1 MGFEY
6 GKYTKSGGFMR
17 FDEIGDSI
25 EGEVL
30 IVQEGNDFNGNPC
43 PELIIET
50 PSEGTKTVTAGQ
62 AMLKVALA
70 EKQPQKGDRVRITYS
85 GHGEGKPGRAPSKL
99 FEVVV
104 EKAGATAPV
113 SAEDLA

>member
-1 MGFEY
+1 MPFEY
-6 GKYTKSGGFMR
+6 GKYANSGSFVK
-17 FDEIGDSI
+17 FDEIGDSV
-25 EGEVL
+25 EGEVVL
-30 IVQEGNDFNGNPC
+30 VQEGQDFNGNPC

-50 PSEGTKTVTAGQ
+50 PGAGTKTVTAGQ

-104 EKAGATAPV
+104 EKAGAVAPV
-113 SAEDLA
+113 TEKDLV